1 MDEEIEN
8 ATDLVVTLAAVA
20 GALLVAFVV
29 GTILSAV
36 VSRIGRRSE
45 LARAISKRL
54 RRPDRAVLMVV
65 AAWIAVRVTTDP
77 SVGWR
82 PAVEHLCLVLLIA
95 AGAWWIGAL
104 AFVLEDSALKRF
116 RVDVVDN
123 RHARRVRTQI
133 IVVRRLTVA
142 IIVIC
147 AIAAVLLTF
156 PAART
161 AGASILASAGVISIV
176 AGLAAQTSLANV
188 FAGMQIAFTD
198 GIRVDDVVVLEG
210 EWGRIEEITMTY
222 VVVHLWDDR
231 RLIMPCTYFTT
242 TPFQNW
248 TRRAADLLGTVELD
262 LDFRVPFGAMRAEL
276 KRLLEHTDLW
286 DQRVG
291 ILQVTDA
298 INGVVRVRA
307 LVSARDA
314 PTLFDLRCFVREG
327 LVEWLQRSSADS
339 LPRTRFEG
347 VEEGRVSEEPDV
359 APGGT
364 VGGAQGGTVGGA
376 QGGTV
381 GGAPG
386 GKAGAAQ
393 PTLPEPEV
401 RLPPAIPVGPGIP
414 GQPPLSNRQATR
426 RLSVRDRARVIG
438 TVSAPPDAVET
449 RVMDPSEVAFAVGRE
464 AGVAPEDLPGGASE
478 SAFFSG
484 TAEGVERAQAF
495 AGPGKDVIDER
506 EETAERHRVEDERPD
521 GGRSVG
527 EQFDGA
533 AGEAAE
539 RDSDERG
546 GESRDRPGRPGTH
559 DLGRGE
565 SHGDGGHDGDA

>member
-8 ATDLVVTLAAVA
+8 ATDVALTLAAVA
-20 GALLVAFVV
+20 GALVAAFVV
-29 GTILSAV
+29 GTIISAV
-36 VSRIGRRSE
+36 VNRLGRRSE
-45 LARAISKRL
+45 LARDISRRL
-54 RRPDRAVLMVV
+54 RRPDRVVLMVV
-65 AAWIAVRVTTDP
+65 AVWIAVRVTTDP
-77 SVGWR
+77 SVSWR
-82 PAVEHLCLVLLIA
+82 PAVEHALLIALIA
-95 AGAWWIGAL
+95 AGAWWVGAL

-123 RHARRVRTQI
+123 RHARRIRTQI

-156 PAART
+156 PAARA

-248 TRRAADLLGTVELD
+248 TRRAADLLGTVEVD

-276 KRLLEHTDLW
+276 KRLLAHTDLW

-347 VEEGRVSEEPDV
+347 VEEGRISEEPDV
-359 APGGT
+359 APG
-364 VGGAQGGTVGGA
+364 V
-376 QGGTV
+376 
-381 GGAPG
+381 
-386 GKAGAAQ
+386 AAQ
-393 PTLPEPEV
+393 PTTPEPAPEAQ
-401 RLPPAIPVGPGIP
+401 LPPAIPVGPGIP
-414 GQPPLSNRQATR
+414 GQPPLSTRQATR
-426 RLSVRDRARVIG
+426 RVSVRDQSRVIG
-438 TVSAPPDAVET
+438 RISAPEDVVET
-449 RVMDPSEVAFAVGRE
+449 RVMTPAEAALAAAADGTVGTGGRGDAYGADERDLTEEVG
-464 AGVAPEDLPGGASE
+464 PEDLPGGASE

-484 TAEGVERAQAF
+484 TAEGRERSKAF
-495 AGPGKDVIDER
+495 AGPGQEVIDER
-506 EETAERHRVEDERPD
+506 EETAERNRVEDERDAAASQDDPD
-521 GGRSVG
+521 
-527 EQFDGA
+527 
-533 AGEAAE
+533 E
-539 RDSDERG
+539 RDRDHAGARTAE
-546 GESRDRPGRPGTH
+546 RDRPGDR

-565 SHGDGGHDGDA
+565 SQGDAGHDGDA

>member
-1 MDEEIEN
+1 MDDEIEN
-8 ATDLVVTLAAVA
+8 ATDVALTLAAVA
-20 GALLVAFVV
+20 GALVVAFVL

-36 VSRIGRRSE
+36 VNRLGRRSE
-45 LARAISKRL
+45 LARGISKRL

-65 AAWIAVRVTTDP
+65 AVWIAVRVTTDP
-77 SVGWR
+77 SVSWR
-82 PAVEHLCLVLLIA
+82 PAVEHALLIALIA
-95 AGAWWIGAL
+95 AGAWWVGAL

-123 RHARRVRTQI
+123 RHARRIRTQI

-142 IIVIC
+142 IIVVC

-156 PAART
+156 PAARA

-276 KRLLEHTDLW
+276 KRLLAHTDLW

-327 LVEWLQRSSADS
+327 LVEWLQRSSSDS

-347 VEEGRVSEEPDV
+347 VEEGRISEEPDV
-359 APGGT
+359 APGRSQAD
-364 VGGAQGGTVGGA
+364 GA
-376 QGGTV
+376 
-381 GGAPG
+381 
-386 GKAGAAQ
+386 AAQ
-393 PTLPEPEV
+393 PAIPEPEV
-401 RLPPAIPVGPGIP
+401 QLPPSIPVGPGIP
-414 GQPPLSNRQATR
+414 GQPPLSTRQATR
-426 RLSVRDRARVIG
+426 RVSVRDQTRVIG
-438 TVSAPPDAVET
+438 TVSAPQDVVET
-449 RVMDPSEVAFAVGRE
+449 RVMSPVE
-464 AGVAPEDLPGGASE
+464 AALAGAPGAGDTGEIGPEDLPGGASE

-495 AGPGKDVIDER
+495 AGPGQEVIDER
-506 EETAERHRVEDERPD
+506 EETAERNRVEDERD
-521 GGRSVG
+521 
-527 EQFDGA
+527 A
-533 AGEAAE
+533 AASQDDA
-539 RDSDERG
+539 DER
-546 GESRDRPGRPGTH
+546 EQDQDAVRRTADRDRPGDR

-565 SHGDGGHDGDA
+565 SQGDAGHDGDA

>member
-8 ATDLVVTLAAVA
+8 ATDVALTLAAVA
-20 GALLVAFVV
+20 GALVAAFVL
-29 GTILSAV
+29 GTIISAV
-36 VSRIGRRSE
+36 VNRIGRRSQ
-45 LARAISKRL
+45 LARDISRRL

-65 AAWIAVRVTTDP
+65 AVWIAVRVTTP
-77 SVGWR
+77 PTVEWR
-82 PAVEHLCLVLLIA
+82 AAVEHLLLVLLIA
-95 AGAWWIGAL
+95 AGAWWVGAL

-123 RHARRVRTQI
+123 RHARRIRTQI

-142 IIVIC
+142 VIVIC

-156 PAART
+156 PAARA

-276 KRLLEHTDLW
+276 KRLLAHTDLW

-347 VEEGRVSEEPDV
+347 VEEGRISEDPDV
-359 APGGT
+359 APGG
-364 VGGAQGGTVGGA
+364 A
-376 QGGTV
+376 
-381 GGAPG
+381 
-386 GKAGAAQ
+386 AAQ
-393 PTLPEPEV
+393 PGIPSPEKPEPAV
-401 RLPPAIPVGPGIP
+401 HLPPAIPVGPGIP
-414 GQPPLSNRQATR
+414 GQPPLSTRPATR
-426 RLSVRDRARVIG
+426 RVSVHDQSRVIG
-438 TVSAPPDAVET
+438 TVGAPQDVVET
-449 RVMDPSEVAFAVGRE
+449 RVMSPVE
-464 AGVAPEDLPGGASE
+464 AELAAAPGGAADAGPEDQPGGASE

-484 TAEGVERAQAF
+484 TAEGVERSKAF
-495 AGPGKDVIDER
+495 AGPGQDVIDER
-506 EETAERHRVEDERPD
+506 EETAERHRIEDEGD
-521 GGRSVG
+521 AEGSDTQEGGTRSGDDPANAVG
-527 EQFDGA
+527 P
-533 AGEAAE
+533 GEA
-539 RDSDERG
+539 G
-546 GESRDRPGRPGTH
+546 RDRGLDRTRDHGR

-565 SHGDGGHDGDA
+565 SHDDGGHDGDA

>member
-8 ATDLVVTLAAVA
+8 ATDVALTLAAVA
-20 GALLVAFVV
+20 GALVAAFVL
-29 GTILSAV
+29 GTIISAIV
-36 VSRIGRRSE
+36 NRIGRRSQ
-45 LARAISKRL
+45 LARDISRRL

-65 AAWIAVRVTTDP
+65 AVWIAVRVTTP
-77 SVGWR
+77 PTVEWR
-82 PAVEHLCLVLLIA
+82 AAVEHLLLVLLIA
-95 AGAWWIGAL
+95 AGAWWVGAL

-123 RHARRVRTQI
+123 RHARRIRTQI

-142 IIVIC
+142 VIVIC

-156 PAART
+156 PAARA

-276 KRLLEHTDLW
+276 KRLLAHTDLW

-347 VEEGRVSEEPDV
+347 VEEGRISEDPDV
-359 APGGT
+359 APGG
-364 VGGAQGGTVGGA
+364 A
-376 QGGTV
+376 
-381 GGAPG
+381 
-386 GKAGAAQ
+386 AAQ
-393 PTLPEPEV
+393 PAIPRPEEPEPAV
-401 RLPPAIPVGPGIP
+401 HLPPAIPVGPGIP
-414 GQPPLSNRQATR
+414 GQPPLSTRPATR
-426 RLSVRDRARVIG
+426 RFSIRDQARVIG
-438 TVSAPPDAVET
+438 TVSAPQDVVET
-449 RVMDPSEVAFAVGRE
+449 RVMSPVE
-464 AGVAPEDLPGGASE
+464 AELAAAPGGAADAGPEDQPGGASE

-484 TAEGVERAQAF
+484 TAEGVERSKAF
-495 AGPGKDVIDER
+495 AGPGQDVIDER
-506 EETAERHRVEDERPD
+506 EETAERHRIEDEGDAEGSDSHEDGTRSGGDPAND
-521 GGRSVG
+521 GGPG
-527 EQFDGA
+527 D
-533 AGEAAE
+533 AGRNRGLDRT
-539 RDSDERG
+539 RDL
-546 GESRDRPGRPGTH
+546 GR

-565 SHGDGGHDGDA
+565 SHDDGGHDGDA

>member
-8 ATDLVVTLAAVA
+8 ATDVALTLAAVA
-20 GALLVAFVV
+20 GALVAAFVL
-29 GTILSAV
+29 GTIISAIV
-36 VSRIGRRSE
+36 NRIGRRSE
-45 LARAISKRL
+45 LARDISRRL

-65 AAWIAVRVTTDP
+65 AVWIAVRVTTP
-77 SVGWR
+77 PTVEWR
-82 PAVEHLCLVLLIA
+82 AAVEHLLLVLLIA
-95 AGAWWIGAL
+95 AGAWWVGAL

-123 RHARRVRTQI
+123 RHARRIRTQI

-156 PAART
+156 PAARA

-276 KRLLEHTDLW
+276 KRLLAHTDLW

-347 VEEGRVSEEPDV
+347 VEEGRISEDPDV
-359 APGGT
+359 APGGAA
-364 VGGAQGGTVGGA
+364 V
-376 QGGTV
+376 
-381 GGAPG
+381 
-386 GKAGAAQ
+386 AAQ
-393 PTLPEPEV
+393 PTIPAREKPKHEGS
-401 RLPPAIPVGPGIP
+401 LPPAIPVGPGIP
-414 GQPPLSNRQATR
+414 GQPPLSTRPATR
-426 RLSVRDRARVIG
+426 RVSVRDQARVVG
-438 TVSAPPDAVET
+438 RVSAPQDVVET
-449 RVMDPSEVAFAVGRE
+449 RVMSPVEAALAAVPDGT
-464 AGVAPEDLPGGASE
+464 ADVGPEDQPGGASE

-484 TAEGVERAQAF
+484 TAEGVERSKAF
-495 AGPGKDVIDER
+495 AGPGQDVIDER
-506 EETAERHRVEDERPD
+506 EETAERNRVEDERD
-521 GGRSVG
+521 
-527 EQFDGA
+527 EHEEGA
-533 AGEAAE
+533 HEGHAQE
-539 RDSDERG
+539 ERG
-546 GESRDRPGRPGTH
+546 REGDEGGAGDAAVDRDRGAPDRDADRDRTRDHGR

>member
-1 MDEEIEN
+1 MDEEIDN
-8 ATDLVVTLAAVA
+8 ATDVAVTLAAVA
-20 GALLVAFVV
+20 GALVAAFVL
-29 GTILSAV
+29 GAIISAV
-36 VSRIGRRSE
+36 VNRLGRRSE
-45 LARAISKRL
+45 LARDISKRL

-65 AAWIAVRVTTDP
+65 AVWIAVRITTPPTVD
-77 SVGWR
+77 WR
-82 PAVEHLCLVLLIA
+82 PGVEHALLIALIA
-95 AGAWWIGAL
+95 AGAWWVGAF

-123 RHARRVRTQI
+123 RQARRIRTQI

-142 IIVIC
+142 VIVIC

-156 PAART
+156 PAARA

-248 TRRAADLLGTVELD
+248 TRRAADLLGTVEVD

-276 KRLLEHTDLW
+276 KRLLAHTDLW

-347 VEEGRVSEEPDV
+347 VEEGSISEEPDV
-359 APGGT
+359 APGRAQDK
-364 VGGAQGGTVGGA
+364 GA
-376 QGGTV
+376 
-381 GGAPG
+381 
-386 GKAGAAQ
+386 AAQ
-393 PTLPEPEV
+393 PAVPAPAV
-401 RLPPAIPVGPGIP
+401 DLPPSIPVGPGIP
-414 GQPPLSNRQATR
+414 GQPPLTTRQATR
-426 RLSVRDRARVIG
+426 RVSVRDQSRVIG
-438 TVSAPPDAVET
+438 RVTAPEDVVET
-449 RVMDPSEVAFAVGRE
+449 RVMTPVEAALVASPEGAGP
-464 AGVAPEDLPGGASE
+464 AGVADEVGPEDLPGGASE

-484 TAEGVERAQAF
+484 TAEGRERSKAF
-495 AGPGKDVIDER
+495 AGPGQEVIDER
-506 EETAERHRVEDERPD
+506 EETAERNRAEDERDLDEPQDPSGD
-521 GGRSVG
+521 GDGPSG
-527 EQFDGA
+527 EDG
-533 AGEAAE
+533 
-539 RDSDERG
+539 
-546 GESRDRPGRPGTH
+546 DRPSDQDHDETGAPRRPGDR

-565 SHGDGGHDGDA
+565 SHGQPAGHGGSDGDA

>member
-1 MDEEIEN
+1 MDDEIEN
-8 ATDLVVTLAAVA
+8 ATDVALTLAAVA
-20 GALLVAFVV
+20 GALVVAFVL

-36 VSRIGRRSE
+36 VNRLGRRSE
-45 LARAISKRL
+45 LARDISRRL
-54 RRPDRAVLMVV
+54 RRPDRAVLMIV
-65 AAWIAVRVTTDP
+65 AVWIAVRVTTDP
-77 SVGWR
+77 SVSWR
-82 PAVEHLCLVLLIA
+82 PAVEHALLIALIA
-95 AGAWWIGAL
+95 AGAWWVGAL

-123 RHARRVRTQI
+123 RHARRIRTQI

-156 PAART
+156 PAARA

-276 KRLLEHTDLW
+276 KRLLAHTDLW

-347 VEEGRVSEEPDV
+347 VEEGRISEEPDV
-359 APGGT
+359 APGHAQAD
-364 VGGAQGGTVGGA
+364 GA
-376 QGGTV
+376 
-381 GGAPG
+381 
-386 GKAGAAQ
+386 AAQ
-393 PTLPEPEV
+393 PAIPEPEV
-401 RLPPAIPVGPGIP
+401 HLPPAIPVGPGIP
-414 GQPPLSNRQATR
+414 GQPPLSTRQATR
-426 RLSVRDRARVIG
+426 RVSVRDQTRVIG
-438 TVSAPPDAVET
+438 TVSAPQDVVET
-449 RVMDPSEVAFAVGRE
+449 RVMSPVE
-464 AGVAPEDLPGGASE
+464 AALAGADAGDTGEIGPEDLPGGASE

-484 TAEGVERAQAF
+484 TAEGVERSKAF
-495 AGPGKDVIDER
+495 AGPGQEVIDER
-506 EETAERHRVEDERPD
+506 EETAERNRVEDERD
-521 GGRSVG
+521 
-527 EQFDGA
+527 A
-533 AGEAAE
+533 AASQDDA
-539 RDSDERG
+539 DERG
-546 GESRDRPGRPGTH
+546 RDHAAARPGDRDRLGDR

-565 SHGDGGHDGDA
+565 SHGDAGHDGDA

>member
-1 MDEEIEN
+1 MDDEIEN
-8 ATDLVVTLAAVA
+8 ATDVALTLAAVA
-20 GALLVAFVV
+20 GALVVAFVL

-36 VSRIGRRSE
+36 VNRLGRRSE
-45 LARAISKRL
+45 LARDISRRL
-54 RRPDRAVLMVV
+54 RRPDRAVLMIV
-65 AAWIAVRVTTDP
+65 AVWIAVRVTTDP
-77 SVGWR
+77 SVSWR
-82 PAVEHLCLVLLIA
+82 PAVEHALLIALIA
-95 AGAWWIGAL
+95 AGAWWVGAL

-123 RHARRVRTQI
+123 RHARRIRTQI

-156 PAART
+156 PAARA

-276 KRLLEHTDLW
+276 KRLLAHTDLW

-347 VEEGRVSEEPDV
+347 VEEGRISEEPDV
-359 APGGT
+359 APGHAQAD
-364 VGGAQGGTVGGA
+364 GA
-376 QGGTV
+376 
-381 GGAPG
+381 
-386 GKAGAAQ
+386 AAQ
-393 PTLPEPEV
+393 PAIPEPEV
-401 RLPPAIPVGPGIP
+401 HLPPAIPVGPGIP
-414 GQPPLSNRQATR
+414 GQPPLSTRQATR
-426 RLSVRDRARVIG
+426 RVSVRDQTRVIG
-438 TVSAPPDAVET
+438 TVSAPQDVVET
-449 RVMDPSEVAFAVGRE
+449 RVMSPVE
-464 AGVAPEDLPGGASE
+464 AALAGADAGDTGEIGPEDLPGGASE

-484 TAEGVERAQAF
+484 TAEGVERSKAF
-495 AGPGKDVIDER
+495 AGPGQEVIDER
-506 EETAERHRVEDERPD
+506 EETAERNRVEDERD
-521 GGRSVG
+521 
-527 EQFDGA
+527 A
-533 AGEAAE
+533 AASQDDA
-539 RDSDERG
+539 DERG
-546 GESRDRPGRPGTH
+546 WDHAAARPGDRDRLGDR

-565 SHGDGGHDGDA
+565 SHGDAGHDGDA

>member
-248 TRRAADLLGTVELD
+248 TRRAADLLGTVEVD

-364 VGGAQGGTVGGA
+364 VGGAH
-376 QGGTV
+376 
-381 GGAPG
+381 G

-393 PTLPEPEV
+393 PALPEPEV

-426 RLSVRDRARVIG
+426 RLSVHDKTRVIG
-438 TVSAPPDAVET
+438 SVSAPPDVVET
-449 RVMDPSEVAFAVGRE
+449 RLMDPVEVAIAVGRE
-464 AGVAPEDLPGGASE
+464 AEVAPEDLPGGASE

-495 AGPGKDVIDER
+495 AGPGQDVIDER
-506 EETAERHRVEDERPD
+506 EETAERNRVEDERPD
-521 GGRSVG
+521 GGRPSG
-527 EQFDGA
+527 EDA
-533 AGEAAE
+533 DEVE
-539 RDSDERG
+539 DDRDEVPRGMPGRG
-546 GESRDRPGRPGTH
+546 GAR

-565 SHGDGGHDGDA
+565 SGDAGGDGDA

>member
-1 MDEEIEN
+1 MDEEIES
-8 ATDLVVTLAAVA
+8 ATDVALTLAAVA
-20 GALLVAFVV
+20 GALVAAFVL
-29 GTILSAV
+29 GTIISAITN
-36 VSRIGRRSE
+36 RLGRRSE
-45 LARAISKRL
+45 LARDISKRL

-65 AAWIAVRVTTDP
+65 AVWIAVRVTTDA
-77 SVGWR
+77 SVAWR
-82 PAVEHLCLVLLIA
+82 PAVEHALLVALIA
-95 AGAWWIGAL
+95 AGAWWVGAL

-123 RHARRVRTQI
+123 RHARRIRTQI

-156 PAART
+156 PAARA

-276 KRLLEHTDLW
+276 KRLLAHTDLW

-347 VEEGRVSEEPDV
+347 VEEGRINEEPDV
-359 APGGT
+359 APGRT
-364 VGGAQGGTVGGA
+364 QE
-376 QGGTV
+376 
-381 GGAPG
+381 
-386 GKAGAAQ
+386 KGAAAH
-393 PTLPEPEV
+393 PAIPEREV
-401 RLPPAIPVGPGIP
+401 HLPPSIPVGPGIP
-414 GQPPLSNRQATR
+414 GQPPLSTRQATR
-426 RLSVRDRARVIG
+426 RLSVRDKARVIG
-438 TVSAPPDAVET
+438 SVSAPPDVVET
-449 RVMDPSEVAFAVGRE
+449 RVMDPVEVAVAVGRE
-464 AGVAPEDLPGGASE
+464 AEVAPEDLPGGAAE

-495 AGPGKDVIDER
+495 AGPGQEVIDER
-506 EETAERHRVEDERPD
+506 EETAERNRVEDERDAPASPD
-521 GGRSVG
+521 DDER
-527 EQFDGA
+527 DR
-533 AGEAAE
+533 EAA
-539 RDSDERG
+539 
-546 GESRDRPGRPGTH
+546 RPGDRERPGDR

-565 SHGDGGHDGDA
+565 SQGDGGHDGDA

>member
-1 MDEEIEN
+1 MDEEIES
-8 ATDLVVTLAAVA
+8 ATDVALTLAAVA
-20 GALLVAFVV
+20 GALVAAFVL
-29 GTILSAV
+29 GTIISAITN
-36 VSRIGRRSE
+36 RLGRRSE
-45 LARAISKRL
+45 LARDISKRL

-65 AAWIAVRVTTDP
+65 AVWIAVRVTTDA
-77 SVGWR
+77 SVAWR
-82 PAVEHLCLVLLIA
+82 PAVEHALLVALIA
-95 AGAWWIGAL
+95 AGAWWVGAL

-123 RHARRVRTQI
+123 RHARRIRTQI

-156 PAART
+156 PAARA

-262 LDFRVPFGAMRAEL
+262 LDFRVPFGAMRTEL
-276 KRLLEHTDLW
+276 KRLLAHTDLW

-347 VEEGRVSEEPDV
+347 VEEGRISEEPDV
-359 APGGT
+359 APGRT
-364 VGGAQGGTVGGA
+364 QE
-376 QGGTV
+376 
-381 GGAPG
+381 
-386 GKAGAAQ
+386 KGAAAH
-393 PTLPEPEV
+393 PAIPEREV
-401 RLPPAIPVGPGIP
+401 HLPPSIPVGPGIP
-414 GQPPLSNRQATR
+414 GQPPLSTRQATR
-426 RLSVRDRARVIG
+426 RLSVRDKARVIG
-438 TVSAPPDAVET
+438 SVSAPPDVVET
-449 RVMDPSEVAFAVGRE
+449 RVMDPVEVAVAVGRE
-464 AGVAPEDLPGGASE
+464 AEVAPEDLPGGAAE

-495 AGPGKDVIDER
+495 AGPGQEVIDER
-506 EETAERHRVEDERPD
+506 EETAERNRVEDERDAPASPD
-521 GGRSVG
+521 DDER
-527 EQFDGA
+527 DR
-533 AGEAAE
+533 EAA
-539 RDSDERG
+539 
-546 GESRDRPGRPGTH
+546 RPGDRERPGDR

-565 SHGDGGHDGDA
+565 SQGDGGHDGDA

>member
-8 ATDLVVTLAAVA
+8 ATDVALTLAAVA
-20 GALLVAFVV
+20 GALVAAFVL
-29 GTILSAV
+29 GTIISAIV
-36 VSRIGRRSE
+36 NRIGRRSE
-45 LARAISKRL
+45 LARDISRRL

-65 AAWIAVRVTTDP
+65 AVWIAVRVTTP
-77 SVGWR
+77 PTVEWR
-82 PAVEHLCLVLLIA
+82 AAVEHLLLVLLIA
-95 AGAWWIGAL
+95 AGAWWVGAL

-123 RHARRVRTQI
+123 RHARRIRTQI

-156 PAART
+156 PAARA

-276 KRLLEHTDLW
+276 KRLLAHTDLW

-347 VEEGRVSEEPDV
+347 VEEGRISEDPDV
-359 APGGT
+359 APGG
-364 VGGAQGGTVGGA
+364 A
-376 QGGTV
+376 
-381 GGAPG
+381 
-386 GKAGAAQ
+386 AGAAQ
-393 PTLPEPEV
+393 PTIPAREKPKHEGS
-401 RLPPAIPVGPGIP
+401 LPPAIPVGPGIP
-414 GQPPLSNRQATR
+414 GQPPLSTRPATR
-426 RLSVRDRARVIG
+426 RVSVRDQARVVG
-438 TVSAPPDAVET
+438 RVSAPQDVVET
-449 RVMDPSEVAFAVGRE
+449 RVMSPVEAALAAVPDGT
-464 AGVAPEDLPGGASE
+464 ADVGPEDQPGGASE

-484 TAEGVERAQAF
+484 TAEGVERSKAF
-495 AGPGKDVIDER
+495 AGPGQDVIDER
-506 EETAERHRVEDERPD
+506 EETAERNRVEDERD
-521 GGRSVG
+521 
-527 EQFDGA
+527 EHEEGA
-533 AGEAAE
+533 HEGHAQE
-539 RDSDERG
+539 ERG
-546 GESRDRPGRPGTH
+546 REGDEGGAGDAAVDRDRGAPDRDADRDRTRDHGR

>member
-8 ATDLVVTLAAVA
+8 ATDVALTLAAVA
-20 GALLVAFVV
+20 GALVAAFVL
-29 GTILSAV
+29 GTIISAIV
-36 VSRIGRRSE
+36 NRIGRRSE
-45 LARAISKRL
+45 LARDISRRL

-65 AAWIAVRVTTDP
+65 AVWIAVRVTTP
-77 SVGWR
+77 PTVEWR
-82 PAVEHLCLVLLIA
+82 AAVEHLLLVLLIA
-95 AGAWWIGAL
+95 AGAWWVGAL

-123 RHARRVRTQI
+123 RHARRIRTQI

-156 PAART
+156 PAARA

-276 KRLLEHTDLW
+276 KRLLAHTDLW

-347 VEEGRVSEEPDV
+347 VEEGRISEDPDV
-359 APGGT
+359 APGGAA
-364 VGGAQGGTVGGA
+364 V
-376 QGGTV
+376 
-381 GGAPG
+381 
-386 GKAGAAQ
+386 AAQ
-393 PTLPEPEV
+393 PTIPAREKPEV
-401 RLPPAIPVGPGIP
+401 SLPPAIPVGPGIP
-414 GQPPLSNRQATR
+414 GQPPLSTRPATR
-426 RLSVRDRARVIG
+426 RVSVRDQARVVG
-438 TVSAPPDAVET
+438 RVSAPQDVVET
-449 RVMDPSEVAFAVGRE
+449 RVMSPVEAALAAAPDGTDHARDVG
-464 AGVAPEDLPGGASE
+464 PEDQPGGASE

-484 TAEGVERAQAF
+484 TAEGVERSKAF
-495 AGPGKDVIDER
+495 AGPGQDVIDER
-506 EETAERHRVEDERPD
+506 EETAERNRVEDER
-521 GGRSVG
+521 
-527 EQFDGA
+527 
-533 AGEAAE
+533 
-539 RDSDERG
+539 DEHEESAHEDHAHEDHAG
-546 GESRDRPGRPGTH
+546 GEGDAGVDRARGAPDRDRTRDHGG

>member
-1 MDEEIEN
+1 MDDEIEN
-8 ATDLVVTLAAVA
+8 ATDVALTLAAVA
-20 GALLVAFVV
+20 GALVVAFVL
-29 GTILSAV
+29 GTIVSAV
-36 VSRIGRRSE
+36 VNRLGRRSE
-45 LARAISKRL
+45 LARDISKRL
-54 RRPDRAVLMVV
+54 RRPDRAVLMIV
-65 AAWIAVRVTTDP
+65 AVWIAVRVTTDP
-77 SVGWR
+77 SVSWR
-82 PAVEHLCLVLLIA
+82 PAVEHALLIALIA
-95 AGAWWIGAL
+95 AGAWWVGAL

-123 RHARRVRTQI
+123 RHARRIRTQI

-156 PAART
+156 PAARA

-276 KRLLEHTDLW
+276 KRLLAHTDLW

-347 VEEGRVSEEPDV
+347 VEEGRIAEEPDV
-359 APGGT
+359 APGRPQAD
-364 VGGAQGGTVGGA
+364 GA
-376 QGGTV
+376 
-381 GGAPG
+381 
-386 GKAGAAQ
+386 AAQ
-393 PTLPEPEV
+393 PAIPEPEV
-401 RLPPAIPVGPGIP
+401 HLPPAIPVGPGIP
-414 GQPPLSNRQATR
+414 GQPPLSTRQATR
-426 RLSVRDRARVIG
+426 RVSVRDQTRVIG
-438 TVSAPPDAVET
+438 TVSAPQDVVET
-449 RVMDPSEVAFAVGRE
+449 RVMAPVDAALAGARDPGATGEIG
-464 AGVAPEDLPGGASE
+464 PEDLPGGASE

-484 TAEGVERAQAF
+484 TAEGVERSKAF
-495 AGPGKDVIDER
+495 AGPGQEVIDER
-506 EETAERHRVEDERPD
+506 EETAERHRVEDERDEPEPRD
-521 GGRSVG
+521 EVDEAVEADRA
-527 EQFDGA
+527 GA
-533 AGEAAE
+533 
-539 RDSDERG
+539 
-546 GESRDRPGRPGTH
+546 RPGAR

-565 SHGDGGHDGDA
+565 SQGDAGHDGDA

>member
-1 MDEEIEN
+1 MDDEIEN
-8 ATDLVVTLAAVA
+8 ATDVALTLAAVA
-20 GALLVAFVV
+20 GALVVAFVL
-29 GTILSAV
+29 GTIISAV
-36 VSRIGRRSE
+36 ANRLGRRSE
-45 LARAISKRL
+45 LARHISKRL

-65 AAWIAVRVTTDP
+65 AVWIAVRVTTDA

-82 PAVEHLCLVLLIA
+82 PAVEHALLIALIA
-95 AGAWWIGAL
+95 AGAWWVGAL

-156 PAART
+156 PAARA

-248 TRRAADLLGTVELD
+248 TRRAADLLGTVEVD

-276 KRLLEHTDLW
+276 KRLLAHTDLW

-347 VEEGRVSEEPDV
+347 VEEGSISEAPDV
-359 APGGT
+359 APGR
-364 VGGAQGGTVGGA
+364 VAQEDGAVA
-376 QGGTV
+376 A
-381 GGAPG
+381 APT
-386 GKAGAAQ
+386 A
-393 PTLPEPEV
+393 PPRLPPPAKPEV

-414 GQPPLSNRQATR
+414 GQPPLTTRPATR
-426 RLSVRDRARVIG
+426 RVSVRDATRVIG
-438 TVSAPPDAVET
+438 QVSAPQDVVET
-449 RVMDPSEVAFAVGRE
+449 RLMDPVE
-464 AGVAPEDLPGGASE
+464 AGLAAAPDAGTTGEIGPEDLPGGAAE

-484 TAEGVERAQAF
+484 TAEAVERAQAF
-495 AGPGKDVIDER
+495 AGPGQDVIDER
-506 EETAERHRVEDERPD
+506 EETAERNRVEDERDASEDASETPHD
-521 GGRSVG
+521 DA
-527 EQFDGA
+527 EPA
-533 AGEAAE
+533 AGSSE
-539 RDSDERG
+539 G
-546 GESRDRPGRPGTH
+546 DRRTARVGDGDLDRTR

-565 SHGDGGHDGDA
+565 SHGDAGHDGDG

>member
-1 MDEEIEN
+1 MDDEIEN
-8 ATDLVVTLAAVA
+8 ATDVALTLAAVA
-20 GALLVAFVV
+20 GALVVAFVL

-36 VSRIGRRSE
+36 VNRLGRRSE
-45 LARAISKRL
+45 LARDISRRL
-54 RRPDRAVLMVV
+54 RRPDRAVLMIV
-65 AAWIAVRVTTDP
+65 AVWIAVRVTTDP
-77 SVGWR
+77 SVSWR
-82 PAVEHLCLVLLIA
+82 PAVEHALLIALIA
-95 AGAWWIGAL
+95 AGAWWVGAL

-123 RHARRVRTQI
+123 RHARRIRTQI

-156 PAART
+156 PAARA

-276 KRLLEHTDLW
+276 KRLLAHTDLW

-347 VEEGRVSEEPDV
+347 VEEGRISEEPDV
-359 APGGT
+359 APGRAQAD
-364 VGGAQGGTVGGA
+364 GA
-376 QGGTV
+376 
-381 GGAPG
+381 
-386 GKAGAAQ
+386 AAQ
-393 PTLPEPEV
+393 PAIPEPEV
-401 RLPPAIPVGPGIP
+401 HLPPAIPVGPGIP
-414 GQPPLSNRQATR
+414 GQPPLSTRQATR
-426 RLSVRDRARVIG
+426 RVSVRDQSRVIG
-438 TVSAPPDAVET
+438 TVSAPQDVVET
-449 RVMDPSEVAFAVGRE
+449 RVMSPVE
-464 AGVAPEDLPGGASE
+464 AALAGAAAGDTGEIGPEDLPGGASE

-484 TAEGVERAQAF
+484 TAEGVERSKAF
-495 AGPGKDVIDER
+495 AGPGQEVIDER
-506 EETAERHRVEDERPD
+506 EETAERNRVEDERD
-521 GGRSVG
+521 
-527 EQFDGA
+527 A
-533 AGEAAE
+533 AASQGDA
-539 RDSDERG
+539 DERG
-546 GESRDRPGRPGTH
+546 RDHAASRPGDR

-565 SHGDGGHDGDA
+565 SQGDAGHDGDA

>member
-1 MDEEIEN
+1 MDEEIES
-8 ATDLVVTLAAVA
+8 ATDVALTLAAVA
-20 GALLVAFVV
+20 GALVAAFVL
-29 GTILSAV
+29 GTIISAITN
-36 VSRIGRRSE
+36 RLGRRSE
-45 LARAISKRL
+45 LARDISKRL

-65 AAWIAVRVTTDP
+65 AVWIAVRVTTDA
-77 SVGWR
+77 SVAWR
-82 PAVEHLCLVLLIA
+82 PAVEHALLVALIA
-95 AGAWWIGAL
+95 AGAWWVGAL

-123 RHARRVRTQI
+123 RHARRIRTQI

-156 PAART
+156 PAARA

-276 KRLLEHTDLW
+276 KRLLAHTDLW

-347 VEEGRVSEEPDV
+347 VEEGRISEEPDV
-359 APGGT
+359 APGRT
-364 VGGAQGGTVGGA
+364 QE
-376 QGGTV
+376 
-381 GGAPG
+381 
-386 GKAGAAQ
+386 KGAAAH
-393 PTLPEPEV
+393 PAIPEREV
-401 RLPPAIPVGPGIP
+401 HLPPSIPVGPGIP
-414 GQPPLSNRQATR
+414 GQPPLSTRQATR
-426 RLSVRDRARVIG
+426 RLSVRDKARVIG
-438 TVSAPPDAVET
+438 SVSAPPDVVET
-449 RVMDPSEVAFAVGRE
+449 RVMDPVEVAVAVGRE
-464 AGVAPEDLPGGASE
+464 AEVAPEDLPGGAAE

-495 AGPGKDVIDER
+495 AGPGQEVIDER
-506 EETAERHRVEDERPD
+506 EETAERNRVEDERDAPASPD
-521 GGRSVG
+521 DDER
-527 EQFDGA
+527 DR
-533 AGEAAE
+533 EAA
-539 RDSDERG
+539 
-546 GESRDRPGRPGTH
+546 RPGDRERPGDR

-565 SHGDGGHDGDA
+565 SQGDGGHDGDA